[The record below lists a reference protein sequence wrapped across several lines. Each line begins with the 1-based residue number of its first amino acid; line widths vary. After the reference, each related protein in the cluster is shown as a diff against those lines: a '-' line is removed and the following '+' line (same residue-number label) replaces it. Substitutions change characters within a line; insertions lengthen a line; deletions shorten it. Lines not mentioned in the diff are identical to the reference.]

1 MMMVKRGTKWPGFQT
16 GIQGPSVGVLVQW
29 CRNVGHVTFDT
40 PIYHCH
46 GFLKLCSMESVC
58 KYGGLGGSVS
68 H

>member
-29 CRNVGHVTFDT
+29 CRNVGHVIFQYTHIPLSWFSQT
-40 PIYHCH
+40 MQH
-46 GFLKLCSMESVC
+46 GERLQIWRS
-58 KYGGLGGSVS
+58 GGSVS